1 MNRPAAALWTALAWA
16 GLSLMPSFGAEAA
29 PVQPAALK
37 AWQDMRFGLFIH
49 WGPVSLT
56 GREIGWS
63 RGAATPVADYDR
75 LYLQFNPTN
84 FDARAWASVAKAA
97 GMKYVVL
104 TTKHH
109 DGFCLWDT
117 KQTDYNIMRS
127 PFGRDVVKELAAA
140 CKAEGLAFG
149 TYYSVCDWHHPDF
162 PRTSPGGRVRREKH
176 DLEAYTAYLE
186 RQVAELVRNY
196 GPLILMW
203 FDVPQEFDRARG
215 VRLINLVRG
224 LQPSLIVNN
233 RSGAPGDYDTPE
245 QKIGGFNLDRPWET
259 CMTICRQWAWKPDD
273 AMKSLKECLQTL
285 VLTAG
290 GNGNLLFNVG
300 PMPDGRIEERQV
312 ERLREMGAWLA
323 KYGESIYGT
332 RGGPFRPDGA
342 LASTRRDDVIYL
354 HVLQAGAAPVSL
366 PPLPRKILRAEMLT
380 GGGVEVRQT
389 DEAVTLTLAP
399 DAVNEIDAIVK
410 LTLDGSAMDLPALGA
425 PAKTATEVRLPDG
438 RRVRASNVFQGN
450 AAHGPAKALDG
461 DARTRWATDAGVR
474 QAWLE
479 IECPA
484 PVKVSSVTLA
494 EAFDR
499 VRAFELQ
506 YRDGAEWRTILRG
519 TTIGRTFTKTFEP
532 VTASVFRLHLTDA
545 TDGPT
550 LWEIGLE

>member
-1 MNRPAAALWTALAWA
+1 MHRLAAALLTALAWA
-16 GLSLMPSFGAEAA
+16 GPFQVPAFGADAA

-56 GREIGWS
+56 GREIGLS

-117 KQTDYNIMRS
+117 KQTDYNIMKS

-140 CKAEGLAFG
+140 CRAEGLAFG

-186 RQVAELVRNY
+186 RQVTELVRNY

-224 LQPSLIVNN
+224 LQPSIIVNN

-332 RGGPFRPDGA
+332 RGGPFRPDGG

-354 HVLQAGAAPVSL
+354 HVLRAGVAPVTL
-366 PPLPRKILRAEMLT
+366 PLLARKILRAEMLT
-380 GGGVEVRQT
+380 GGGVDLRQT

-410 LTLDGSAMDLPALGA
+410 LTLDGSAMDLPAPGA
-425 PAKTATEVRLPDG
+425 PAKAAAEVRPADG
-438 RRVRASNVFQGN
+438 RRVRASNVFRED
-450 AAHGPAKALDG
+450 AAYGPARALDG

-479 IECPA
+479 IEYPA

-519 TTIGRTFTKTFEP
+519 TAIGKDFTKAFEP
-532 VTASVFRLHLTDA
+532 VTASVFRLHITDA